1 MKNRF
6 RFCATW
12 WLDKL
17 LFLQRCVWQY
27 YNERFRLTDAS
38 VVTEPRYRSEYS
50 IFSAKM
56 IQIQRESAKK
66 WDNSKKLNG
75 ILKTIYKYMR
85 KLILQSSDF
94 HPFSGT

>member
-27 YNERFRLTDAS
+27 NERFRLTDAS
-38 VVTEPRYRSEYS
+38 LSLSRDTE
-50 IFSAKM
+50 AN
-56 IQIQRESAKK
+56 IQ
-66 WDNSKKLNG
+66 
-75 ILKTIYKYMR
+75 Y
-85 KLILQSSDF
+85 F
-94 HPFSGT
+94 